1 MWHKSG
7 APLIEQYAF
16 FHFNRYLSRF
26 VFFIDRSI
34 APQLPK
40 MCSFGLK
47 KRLFQWKK
55 EKNHTFSFCIS
66 KNSIMDVR
74 CSILFETVK
83 TFEISPWRHDDRY
96 SQPWSVVGPKKV
108 LIFSSFRFQRSWL
121 LLGGHFQTS
130 RNGPFW
136 KKKYFVWMN
145 ILDFK
150 KMNIFFEWIFW
161 ILKIRIFCLNEY
173 SGF

>member
-1 MWHKSG
+1 
-7 APLIEQYAF
+7 
-16 FHFNRYLSRF
+16 
-26 VFFIDRSI
+26 
-34 APQLPK
+34 

-130 RNGPFW
+130 RYGPFS
-136 KKKYFVWMN
+136 KKN
-145 ILDFK
+145 IL
-150 KMNIFFEWIFW
+150 FEWIFW
-161 ILKIRIFCLNEY
+161 ILKKWIFCLNEY
-173 SGF
+173 SGFQKNEYFDWMNILDFYKMNDFLN